1 MQIAIIGVG
10 TTGTEIAQALAL
22 SGNPIMLHDRSAR
35 NLRLALAQISRM
47 IDRAVI
53 DARVERRDAQRAKR
67 VFRLAGDLAVCA
79 KADLV
84 IEAVTDDPDAKQTV
98 LHALDRIV
106 RPNTILASSTN
117 LHPITALAAGTR
129 LPNRV
134 IGLHF
139 FRPAHSTGVVEIV
152 QTPHTRQELVDEL
165 VDLVRSVDKTPMVV
179 QDTPGWVVNRVAQA
193 YYGEALSLLD
203 DGSLDAA
210 TVDQLLEAAG
220 FARGPFR
227 QMDYLGVDRV
237 FALMRALFEANFYAT
252 PYRPHPRMQR
262 MTQAGLTGANSRRGG
277 FYPDS
282 GKDKDAL

>member
-1 MQIAIIGVG
+1 MQITIVGAG

-22 SGNPIMLHDRSAR
+22 SGNPITLHDRVPR
-35 NLRLALAQISRM
+35 NLRLALAQISRT
-47 IDRAVI
+47 IDRAALDVRI
-53 DARVERRDAQRAKR
+53 DRRDVQRAKR

-79 KADLV
+79 EADLI
-84 IEAVTDDPDAKQTV
+84 IEAVPDDLDAKQTV
-98 LHALDRIV
+98 LRALDRIV

-117 LHPITALAAGTR
+117 LHPVTALAAGTR

-139 FRPAHSTGVVEIV
+139 FRPAHMSGVVEIV

-165 VDLVRSVDKTPMVV
+165 VDLVRSIDKLPLVV
-179 QDTPGWVVNRVAQA
+179 QDTPGLVVNRVAQA
-193 YYGEALSLLD
+193 YFGEALSLLD
-203 DGSLDAA
+203 DGNLDAA

-237 FALMRALFEANFYAT
+237 FALMGALFEANFYAT
-252 PYRPHPRMQR
+252 PYRPHPRLAR
-262 MTQAGLTGANSRRGG
+262 MTQAGLTGAGSRRGG
-277 FYPDS
+277 FYRDPDA
-282 GKDKDAL
+282 DKGAP